1 MEVWNID
8 GKDVVL
14 DPCDHFVIDIQCF
27 RACERFI
34 FILFPY
40 LADPDFEFAMS
51 FLVFQGIRTVI
62 PLRAVFFEM
71 EMLVDVVI
79 EEFEY
84 GRHFLDDFPCFD
96 RGMNLVHC
104 IDDAAMLV
112 VDGIVSGLV

>member
-1 MEVWNID
+1 MVF
-8 GKDVVL
+8 
-14 DPCDHFVIDIQCF
+14 DPGDHFVVNIECF
-27 RACERFI
+27 GTGEGFAR
-34 FILFPY
+34 ILIPY
-40 LADPDFEFAMS
+40 LADADFEFAMS

-112 VDGIVSGLV
+112 VDGGVSGLV